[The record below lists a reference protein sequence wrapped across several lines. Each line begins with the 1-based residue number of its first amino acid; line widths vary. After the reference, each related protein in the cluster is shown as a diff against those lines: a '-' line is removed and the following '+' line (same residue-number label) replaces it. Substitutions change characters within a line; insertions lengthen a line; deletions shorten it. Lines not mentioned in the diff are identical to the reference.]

1 MSQFVIDRGSLLKG
15 AGAFVVPFAL
25 RGGSPKPNRQIHQAD
40 ELDGWLAIKADGD
53 LVAYFGQMDILRV
66 WMVHQRVPRE
76 WDAVQATER
85 PPVTWSAATP
95 PTPKCSRNAGMRRPA
110 PWSMGAPTEP
120 PYGPAR
126 RSRISRR
133 RPRGAF
139 FCDGSRGSCSM
150 PL

>member
-66 WMVHQRVPRE
+66 WMACIR
-76 WDAVQATER
+76 ATK
-85 PPVTWSAATP
+85 VT
-95 PTPKCSRNAGMRRPA
+95 G
-110 PWSMGAPTEP
+110 G
-120 PYGPAR
+120 
-126 RSRISRR
+126 RSVACTASH
-133 RPRGAF
+133 
-139 FCDGSRGSCSM
+139 SRGT
-150 PL
+150 L